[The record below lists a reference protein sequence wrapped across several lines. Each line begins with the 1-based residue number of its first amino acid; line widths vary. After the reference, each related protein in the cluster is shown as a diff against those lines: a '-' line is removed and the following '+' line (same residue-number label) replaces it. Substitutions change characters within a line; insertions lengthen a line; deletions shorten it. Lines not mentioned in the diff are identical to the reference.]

1 MKNKI
6 FLNYVFVLFGSI
18 GALFL
23 FRFLPHPPNF
33 TPVIAMALYLPIFF
47 GLWSIPFLLLAFAI
61 TDYFIGFHS
70 LLIWTWGSLALVGL
84 ISIYGK
90 NILSRLFTTFLGA
103 IIFFIISNLGVWY
116 SGGLY
121 DHTLEGLLKCYIM
134 ALPFFT
140 NTLLSTIIF
149 ALLIEFIIF
158 SKNLNL
164 FPQLSKKIR

>member
-1 MKNKI
+1 MIQKITLNK
-6 FLNYVFVLFGSI
+6 FYLFI
-18 GALFL
+18 GCLGL
-23 FRFLPHPPNF
+23 ILLYRLIPHPPNF

-84 ISIYGK
+84 FSQYVK

-103 IIFFIISNLGVWY
+103 IIFFIISNFGVWY

-121 DHTLEGLLKCYIM
+121 DHTLEGLIKCYIM

-164 FPQLSKKIR
+164 FPQLLKKIR

>member
-1 MKNKI
+1 MIQKITLNK
-6 FLNYVFVLFGSI
+6 FYLFI
-18 GALFL
+18 GCLGL
-23 FRFLPHPPNF
+23 ILLYRLIPHPPNF

-84 ISIYGK
+84 FSQYVK
-90 NILSRLFTTFLGA
+90 NILSRLFATFLGA
-103 IIFFIISNLGVWY
+103 IIFFIISNFGVWY

-121 DHTLEGLLKCYIM
+121 DHTLEGLIKCYIM

-164 FPQLSKKIR
+164 FPELFKKN

>member
-1 MKNKI
+1 MIQKITLNK
-6 FLNYVFVLFGSI
+6 FYLFI
-18 GALFL
+18 GCLGL
-23 FRFLPHPPNF
+23 ILLYRLIPHPPNF

-84 ISIYGK
+84 FSQYGK
-90 NILSRLFTTFLGA
+90 NILSRLFATFLGS
-103 IIFFIISNLGVWY
+103 IIFFIISNFGVWY

-121 DHTLEGLLKCYIM
+121 DHTLEGLIKCYIM

-164 FPQLSKKIR
+164 FPQLFKKIR

>member
-6 FLNYVFVLFGSI
+6 FLHYCLVLFSSI
-18 GALFL
+18 GVLFL

-47 GLWSIPFLLLAFAI
+47 GLWCIPFLLLAFAI

-70 LLIWTWGSLALVGL
+70 LLIWTWGSLALIGL
-84 ISIYGK
+84 ISKYSK
-90 NILSRLFTTFLGA
+90 NTLSRLFASFIGA
-103 IIFFIISNLGVWY
+103 ITFFMISNFGVWF

-121 DHTLEGLLKCYIM
+121 QHTLEDLIKCYTM

-149 ALLIEFIIF
+149 ALLIELVVF
-158 SKNLNL
+158 SKNLS
-164 FPQLSKKIR
+164 FIPQLFKKNR

>member
-1 MKNKI
+1 MIQKITLNK
-6 FLNYVFVLFGSI
+6 FYLFI
-18 GALFL
+18 GCLGL
-23 FRFLPHPPNF
+23 ILLYRLIPHPPNF

-47 GLWSIPFLLLAFAI
+47 GLWCIPFLLLAFAI

-84 ISIYGK
+84 ISKYGK
-90 NILSRLFTTFLGA
+90 NILSRLFATFLGA
-103 IIFFIISNLGVWY
+103 IVFFIISNFGVWY

-121 DHTLEGLLKCYIM
+121 DHILEGLINCYVM

-164 FPQLSKKIR
+164 FPQLFKKIR

>member
-1 MKNKI
+1 M
-6 FLNYVFVLFGSI
+6 FLNYLFVLLGSI
-18 GALFL
+18 GVLFL

-47 GLWSIPFLLLAFAI
+47 GLWCIPFLLLAFAI

-84 ISIYGK
+84 ISKYGN
-90 NILSRLFTTFLGA
+90 NISSRLFVGFLGA

-121 DHTLEGLLKCYIM
+121 DHSLEGLVKCFMM

-158 SKNLNL
+158 SKNSNL
-164 FPQLSKKIR
+164 FPKLFKKIR

>member
-1 MKNKI
+1 MFLLNK
-6 FLNYVFVLFGSI
+6 FYLFI
-18 GALFL
+18 GCLGL
-23 FRFLPHPPNF
+23 ILLYRLIPHPPNF

-61 TDYFIGFHS
+61 TDYLIGFHS

-84 ISIYGK
+84 FSQYVK
-90 NILSRLFTTFLGA
+90 NILSRLFATFLGA
-103 IIFFIISNLGVWY
+103 IIFFIISNFGVWY
-116 SGGLY
+116 GGGLY
-121 DHTLEGLLKCYIM
+121 DHTIEGLIKCYIM

-149 ALLIEFIIF
+149 ALLVEFIIF

-164 FPQLSKKIR
+164 FPQLFKKIR

>member
-1 MKNKI
+1 MIQKITLNK
-6 FLNYVFVLFGSI
+6 FYLFI
-18 GALFL
+18 GCLGL
-23 FRFLPHPPNF
+23 ILLYRLIPHPPNF

-47 GLWSIPFLLLAFAI
+47 GLWCIPFLLLAFAI

-70 LLIWTWGSLALVGL
+70 LLIWTWSSLALVGL
-84 ISIYGK
+84 ISLYGK
-90 NILSRLFTTFLGA
+90 NILSRLFATFLGA
-103 IIFFIISNLGVWY
+103 IIFFIISNFGVWY

-121 DHTLEGLLKCYIM
+121 DHTIEGLIKCYIM

-149 ALLIEFIIF
+149 ALLIEIIIF

-164 FPQLSKKIR
+164 FPQLFKKIR

>member
-1 MKNKI
+1 MIQKITLNK
-6 FLNYVFVLFGSI
+6 FYLFI
-18 GALFL
+18 GCLGL
-23 FRFLPHPPNF
+23 ILLYRLIPHPPNF

-84 ISIYGK
+84 FSQYGK
-90 NILSRLFTTFLGA
+90 NILSRLFATFLGA
-103 IIFFIISNLGVWY
+103 IIFFIISNFGVWY
-116 SGGLY
+116 GGGLY
-121 DHTLEGLLKCYIM
+121 DHTIEGLIKCYIM

-164 FPQLSKKIR
+164 FPELFKKN

>member
-1 MKNKI
+1 MIQKITLNK
-6 FLNYVFVLFGSI
+6 FYLFI
-18 GALFL
+18 GCLGL
-23 FRFLPHPPNF
+23 ILLYRLIPHPPNF

-84 ISIYGK
+84 FSQYGK
-90 NILSRLFTTFLGA
+90 NILSRLFATFLGA
-103 IIFFIISNLGVWY
+103 IIFFIISNFGVWY

-121 DHTLEGLLKCYIM
+121 DHTLEGLIKCYIM

-164 FPQLSKKIR
+164 FPQLFKKNR

>member
-1 MKNKI
+1 MIQKITLNK
-6 FLNYVFVLFGSI
+6 FYLFI
-18 GALFL
+18 GCLGL
-23 FRFLPHPPNF
+23 ILLYRLIPHPPNF

-84 ISIYGK
+84 ISKYGK
-90 NILSRLFTTFLGA
+90 NILSRLFATFLGA
-103 IIFFIISNLGVWY
+103 IVFFIISNFGVWY

-121 DHTLEGLLKCYIM
+121 DHTLEGLIKCYIM

-164 FPQLSKKIR
+164 FPQLLKKIR

>member
-1 MKNKI
+1 MIQKITLNK
-6 FLNYVFVLFGSI
+6 FYLFI
-18 GALFL
+18 GCLGL
-23 FRFLPHPPNF
+23 ILLYRLIPHPPNF

-61 TDYFIGFHS
+61 TDYLIGFHS

-84 ISIYGK
+84 FSQYGK
-90 NILSRLFTTFLGA
+90 NILSRLFATFLGA
-103 IIFFIISNLGVWY
+103 IIFFIISNFGVWY

-121 DHTLEGLLKCYIM
+121 DHTLEGLIKCYIM